1 MSMKKD
7 DCDELSSAIISIIGR
22 PLYYHSTKCTKV
34 SENTCRV
41 NVYTSKST
49 GALSVFEIAASYFV
63 YLDDSRKI
71 IESDP
76 ELKRIF

>member
-1 MSMKKD
+1 MNIKKD
-7 DCDELSSAIISIIGR
+7 DSEELSAAIIAAIGR

-49 GALSVFEIAASYFV
+49 GALSVFEIVASYFV
-63 YLDDSRKI
+63 YLDDSRNI
-71 IESDP
+71 IESEP